1 MPSTGGMP
9 PTAAADQLR
18 RRAETLHGTAAA
30 LQQLTALG
38 LHLLAGPETWVG
50 PSPQSC
56 LQDLCTRRN
65 LLLAEADALEA
76 EARRFRR
83 VADEIDAQAATASGV
98 Q

>member
-1 MPSTGGMP
+1 MLHSTAGV
-9 PTAAADQLR
+9 
-18 RRAETLHGTAAA
+18 
-30 LQQLTALG
+30 LQQLTALD
-38 LHLLAGPETWVG
+38 LHLLAGPDTWVG

-56 LQDLCTRRN
+56 LHDLRTRRH

-83 VADEIDAQAATASGV
+83 VADEIDAQAATAQGV

>member
-1 MPSTGGMP
+1 MP

-56 LQDLCTRRN
+56 L
-65 LLLAEADALEA
+65 LEA

-83 VADEIDAQAATASGV
+83 VADEIDAQAATAPGV